1 MKSKK
6 TLSPVQMI
14 TLSFAAVTLVG
25 TLLLMLPFASRSGK
39 SVSFIDA
46 LFTSTSA
53 SCVTGLVVG
62 DTYSMWTPF
71 GQTVIILLIQIGG
84 IGIITLAM
92 YFLSVLHAKIG
103 MRSLFMLQE
112 SIGAESSAGL
122 VKMARFIAL
131 GVLLQEFIGAVLLM
145 PVFIPEFGVLRGVLY
160 SFFHSISAFCNAG
173 FDLMGYSGGSS
184 LGAYSGNLY
193 LNIVIS
199 ILIISGGLGF
209 FVWLDLLKNKLNFKK
224 YSLHTKLVL
233 VTNAILLVGGALLF
247 YILYYD
253 SDAASGVCTSEK
265 MIVSMF
271 QSVTARTAGFC
282 TVDLSKIGD
291 VAQMLMIALM
301 IVGGSSAS
309 TAGGIKTTTIA
320 VVFLFVCSIFR
331 GKDDVEVFG
340 RRIEKNILRTAIA
353 VFVLYIFLALA
364 AGIAISAIEGAD
376 IVACLFETFS
386 AMATVGLSLS
396 LTSTLSALS
405 KTIIIILMFL
415 GRVGGITVLLSLSGK
430 NKKSGYRLPAENI
443 TVG

>member
-291 VAQMLMIALM
+291 AAQMLMIALM